1 MEQRG
6 AVSINELTEILG
18 VSHMTIRRDVSKL
31 EEQGLLVSVSGGV
44 RAVSRLA
51 AEPSHLVKSTLQS
64 EEKQAIGALAASHI
78 AKNSCIYLDAGTTTT
93 ALARAIL
100 DRNDLRVVTNDFEI
114 TQLLIDASQCGVIHT
129 GGTLCRENRS
139 CVGESAARTLRHLA
153 IDTAFISASG
163 WDSRGIFTPD
173 ENKVTVKETVS
184 RQREKHPAV
193 RQFEIQSGGHVYGVT
208 FDPVHHHHY
217 RPASFRCRRQSY
229 RPARLRGAAGRI
241 TRAATAGLALPVFD
255 QRRADPGDLLISLG
269 HARRGIPQINHH
281 NALCFVIR
289 AKQGDNPARTPL
301 ASSGLIGDKP
311 ARRQHGADQRSGDP
325 IVHHPLQQLP
335 LRTGAQTL
343 AGQQLAQGRGHAG
356 RGSGVAGVAGKRL
369 IQFRFPA
376 VKAGDVVA
384 DLAQKAVNPAGPPT
398 VASSRLAALLSL
410 MVMAAAQSSPTVMP
424 SARCFSLTGE

>member
-1 MEQRG
+1 MIPIERHQRILALVEQRG

-78 AKNSCIYLDAGTTTT
+78 AKNSCIYLDAGTTTL

-100 DRNDLRVVTNDFEI
+100 DRNDLQVVTNDFEI

-153 IDTAFISASG
+153 IASG

-184 RQREKHPAV
+184 QVSARSILLCDSSKYNQVA
-193 RQFEIQSGGHVYGVT
+193 T
-208 FDPVHHHHY
+208 FM
-217 RPASFRCRRQSY
+217 
-229 RPARLRGAAGRI
+229 
-241 TRAATAGLALPVFD
+241 ALP
-255 QRRADPGDLLISLG
+255 L
-269 HARRGIPQINHH
+269 
-281 NALCFVIR
+281 
-289 AKQGDNPARTPL
+289 T
-301 ASSGLIGDKP
+301 
-311 ARRQHGADQRSGDP
+311 
-325 IVHHPLQQLP
+325 
-335 LRTGAQTL
+335 
-343 AGQQLAQGRGHAG
+343 
-356 RGSGVAGVAGKRL
+356 
-369 IQFRFPA
+369 RFTTIIT
-376 VKAGDVVA
+376 D
-384 DLAQKAVNPAGPPT
+384 
-398 VASSRLAALLSL
+398 RHLSD
-410 MVMAAAQSSPTVMP
+410 AAASHI
-424 SARCFSLTGE
+424 ARHACEVLRAG